1 MAVARMVTG
10 QWERRDVF
18 IVLVNNSIM
27 YIYYG
32 DIHSLPFSFHSTT
45 TDVVSLTSPFP
56 FVFYKLSSTYDE
68 RQAARP
74 RLQAS

>member
-1 MAVARMVTG
+1 MD
-10 QWERRDVF
+10 QWEGLDGF
-18 IVLVNNSIM
+18 IVLVNNNIM
-27 YIYYG
+27 YICYG

-45 TDVVSLTSPFP
+45 TDVVLFDFTFP
-56 FVFYKLSSTYDE
+56 FRLLNLSSTYDE

>member
-1 MAVARMVTG
+1 MD
-10 QWERRDVF
+10 QWEGLDGF
-18 IVLVNNSIM
+18 IVLVNNNII
-27 YIYYG
+27 YICYG

-45 TDVVSLTSPFP
+45 QTSSSLTSPFP
-56 FVFYKLSSTYDE
+56 FVFYKLSSIHDE